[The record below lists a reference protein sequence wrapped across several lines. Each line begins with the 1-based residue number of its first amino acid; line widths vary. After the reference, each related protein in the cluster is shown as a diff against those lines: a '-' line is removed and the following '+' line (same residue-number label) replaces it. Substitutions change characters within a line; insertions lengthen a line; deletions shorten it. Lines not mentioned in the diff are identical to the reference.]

1 MPIMSRVLFRLAAT
15 LVALFALSG
24 TAAAQSRLQTAVFAG
39 GCFWSMEHDMEPVP
53 GVVQV
58 VSGYAG
64 GRLAHPTYA
73 DVSSE
78 TTGHLESVK
87 VTFDSAK
94 ISYAALVERYWRMI
108 DPTDSGGAFCDRGSS
123 YRSAIFVSGPEQ
135 RRIAEASRA
144 ALERG
149 PLKGRIATQIRDASP
164 FWPAEAYHQHYAAR
178 HPIEYA
184 AYRAGCGKDR
194 RLKQVWG
201 ALALR

>member
-94 ISYAALVERYWRMI
+94 ISYAALV
-108 DPTDSGGAFCDRGSS
+108 DSGGAFCDRGSS

>member
-1 MPIMSRVLFRLAAT
+1 MLRVLVRFAAT

-24 TAAAQSRLQTAVFAG
+24 GAFAQPGLQTAVFAG

-58 VSGYAG
+58 VAGYAG
-64 GRLAHPTYA
+64 GRIAHPTYA

-87 VTFDSAK
+87 VEFDPAR
-94 ISYAALVERYWRMI
+94 ISYATLVERYWHMI

-123 YRSAIFVSGPEQ
+123 YQSAIFVAGPEQ

-149 PLKGRIATQIRDASP
+149 PLKGRIATQIRDAMP
-164 FWPAEAYHQHYAAR
+164 FWPAEAYHQHYASK

-184 AYRAGCGKDR
+184 AYRTGCGKDR

-201 ALALR
+201 AQALR